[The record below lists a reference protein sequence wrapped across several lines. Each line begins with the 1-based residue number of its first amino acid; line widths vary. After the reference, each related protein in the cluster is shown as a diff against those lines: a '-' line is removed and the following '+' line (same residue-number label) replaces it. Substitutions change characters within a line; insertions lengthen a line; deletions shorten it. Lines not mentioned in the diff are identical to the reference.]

1 MVFVRVKSLERTC
14 NSFSSVPSLPFAIVV
29 NLSLSLEFIVCV
41 CVCIDNLNSLGAE
54 AIFHVLQN
62 LVH

>member
-29 NLSLSLEFIVCV
+29 NLSLSLVFIFFLCV
-41 CVCIDNLNSLGAE
+41 Y
-54 AIFHVLQN
+54 
-62 LVH
+62 